1 MRRPCRELL
10 RKLRGKRHCRVPAL
24 SRDIEKLCP
33 QQALIRTAVLPLSSL
48 KRIFYSATEMSTTSQ
63 AEGSLVKQ
71 EELLAIYLQRMR
83 QRFKTEVNRLTSGA
97 MRQLLEGH
105 ANADDL
111 AFLMSYLCAW
121 HWLRRNVHENYR
133 AQLLAAFR
141 NPAQQFLMQLLLT
154 DAAEDFIRGYIT
166 HWMRQ
171 PDGGPVQQQEL
182 LRLLASENSDPQQ
195 LADRILATWNT
206 LGLYT
211 KEIKAA
217 YADLARNER
226 NRYRSMLGTE
236 DRQRLAL
243 VDELPDPAPGN
254 MHFAKLGL
262 IPAMGCPQTCRH
274 CMFIWRPP
282 KPRQS
287 DPERI
292 YRLVDAM
299 TDSVLFTGG
308 DLTNHLEHFYNAIRS
323 MPHIKHFAILL
334 NGDFATD
341 MPTTLQTLKA
351 MADAV
356 KSRPASWAKA
366 KVLLQISFD
375 EFHQEVHVNRQGLL
389 EERIPVAKIANIVEA
404 APRFGKQIQLALL
417 HKQTALNFSMDV
429 LRKGVFARLVRE
441 LGKRGHQV
449 RVLSSGPSSR
459 CKRDPSTSG
468 KLAPVLKDA
477 SFVLARFPEAPV
489 LMTSSTIDGYGRA
502 ELLDEGETVKEKELL
517 AQVLAGKET
526 GEYFDI
532 DLMFWF
538 NGWATLFNAVHVCLG
553 HLDEDGADRI
563 LARQRKDPL
572 SHALHRFDT
581 QLLDLYAEVRPDL
594 EQRIEQATGPH
605 HLFHML
611 TEEPQVRLHMTR
623 RLIDSA
629 CPCQS
634 LSG

>member
-1 MRRPCRELL
+1 
-10 RKLRGKRHCRVPAL
+10 
-24 SRDIEKLCP
+24 
-33 QQALIRTAVLPLSSL
+33 
-48 KRIFYSATEMSTTSQ
+48 MSTTSQ
-63 AEGSLVKQ
+63 ATGSLVNQ
-71 EELLAIYLQRMR
+71 EDLLAIYLPRMR
-83 QRFKTEVNRLTSGA
+83 QRFKTEVNRLTGGA
-97 MRQLLEGH
+97 MRQLLKGH
-105 ANADDL
+105 ADADDL

-121 HWLRRNVHENYR
+121 QWLQRNVHENYR
-133 AQLLAAFR
+133 ARVLAAFR
-141 NPAQQFLMQLLLT
+141 NPAQQFLMQLLLSET
-154 DAAEDFIRGYIT
+154 AEDFIRGYIS
-166 HWMRQ
+166 HWTTQ
-171 PDGGPVQQQEL
+171 QDGGPVQQQQL
-182 LRLLASENSDPQQ
+182 LRLLASANKDPLQ
-195 LADRILATWNT
+195 LADRIMATWKT
-206 LGLYT
+206 PGLFKKET
-211 KEIKAA
+211 KLA

-226 NRYRSMLGTE
+226 ERYGTMLGTE
-236 DRQRLAL
+236 DRERLKL
-243 VDELPDPAPGN
+243 VDELPDPAPGK
-254 MHFAKLGL
+254 MEFAKLGL
-262 IPAMGCPQTCRH
+262 IPGMGCPQTCRH

-282 KPRQS
+282 KPKQS
-287 DPERI
+287 DPEKI
-292 YRLVDAM
+292 YQLVDGM

-308 DLTNHLEHFYNAIRS
+308 DLTNHLDHFYNAIRS
-323 MPHIKHFAILL
+323 LQHVRHFAILL

-356 KSRPASWAKA
+356 KSRPASWAEA

-375 EFHQEVHVNRQGLL
+375 EFHQEVHVNRKGML

-404 APRFGKQIQLALL
+404 APRFCKQIQLALL

-429 LRKGVFARLVRE
+429 LHKGVFARLVKE

-449 RVLSSGPSSR
+449 RMLSSAPSSR
-459 CKRDPSTSG
+459 LKRNPATG
-468 KLAPVLKDA
+468 GELAPILKDV
-477 SFVLARFPEAPV
+477 SFVLTRHPDVPV

-553 HLDEDGADRI
+553 NLDEDGADRI
-563 LARQRKDPL
+563 LSRLRKDPL
-572 SHALHRFDT
+572 SHALQRFDT

-594 EQRIEQATGPH
+594 EQRIELATGPH

-611 TEEPQVRLHMTR
+611 TEDPQVRLHMTR

-629 CPCQS
+629 
-634 LSG
+634 